1 MRNPPEFYSFLRP
14 LSSIQKDMRIRE
26 LHIREYF
33 DEDTDDVCTAFSF
46 VVDFG
51 GKQYS
56 VGELFCDAIYSI
68 ADVERYIVQYLMAKT
83 EHDDTKLY
91 WQMVDNSQ
99 INEKT
104 VKIIE
109 HIH

>member
-1 MRNPPEFYSFLRP
+1 MRNPPEFYSSLRL
-14 LSSIQKDMRIRE
+14 LSSIKREMRVRE

-33 DEDTDDVCTAFSF
+33 DEDTDDDGTAFSF

-51 GKQYS
+51 GKRYS

-68 ADVERYIVQYLMAKT
+68 EDVERYIVQYLMAKT
-83 EHDDTKLY
+83 EHDETKLY
-91 WQMVDNSQ
+91 WQMVDKNQ

-104 VKIIE
+104 EKVINY
-109 HIH
+109 IH